1 MKEPLVKVAFLVSLF
16 IYNLKFTLFFYI
28 VFYMSSVTPFWFLI
42 LISIVILYI
51 VISISLYYLQDYAL
65 FKPETLPEDFQ
76 FHYENQETK
85 EYNLTTRD
93 GAIINGLRFFPKV
106 ESKGI
111 VLYLK
116 GNSKSIKGW
125 GKFAV
130 DFTRHGYNVLMVDY
144 RGFGKSTGRRSQKN
158 IKRDLQVVYN
168 KIKEQTTEDRIVLYG
183 RSLGSGFATKLA
195 STNNPKMLILDA
207 PYYSLTKVTRRYM
220 PFMPL
225 SVLIKYPLP
234 TYKWLKYVQCPIHI
248 IHGTND
254 KLIPYKSSLK
264 LSKIN
269 PELTKLHT
277 VIGGGHK
284 NLNNFESY
292 HKMLDDILNYEPK
305 SIDLSTTSINVIHAS
320 KKNKTKA

>member
-1 MKEPLVKVAFLVSLF
+1 MPYWLHITIIILMTYVIISVVLF
-16 IYNLKFTLFFYI
+16 
-28 VFYMSSVTPFWFLI
+28 
-42 LISIVILYI
+42 
-51 VISISLYYLQDYAL
+51 YLQDYML
-65 FKPETLPEDFQ
+65 FKPEKLPKDFQ
-76 FHYENQETK
+76 FYYENQDIK
-85 EYNLTTRD
+85 EYNLETRD
-93 GAIINGLRFFPKV
+93 GAVINAIRFFPKT
-106 ESKGI
+106 ESKGV

-144 RGFGKSTGRRSQKN
+144 RGFGKSTGRRSQKA
-158 IKRDLQVVYN
+158 IKRDLQEVYN
-168 KIKEQTTEDRIVLYG
+168 KIKELTAEDRIILYG
-183 RSLGSGFATKLA
+183 RSLGSGFAAKLA
-195 STNNPKMLILDA
+195 SMNNPKMLILDA
-207 PYYSLTKVTRRYM
+207 PYYSLTKVAARYA

-254 KLIPYKSSLK
+254 KLIPYKTSVK
-264 LSKIN
+264 LSKVN
-269 PELTKLHT
+269 PKLTRLHS

-292 HKMLDDILNYEPK
+292 HKMIHEILNSEPQD
-305 SIDLSTTSINVIHAS
+305 IDLSTTSIHVKHSS
-320 KKNKTKA
+320 KISKTKA

>member
-1 MKEPLVKVAFLVSLF
+1 MSSTMPLW
-16 IYNLKFTLFFYI
+16 FTLI
-28 VFYMSSVTPFWFLI
+28 
-42 LISIVILYI
+42 ISIVILYI
-51 VISISLYYLQDYAL
+51 IISIALYYLQDYAL
-65 FKPETLPEDFQ
+65 FKPEKLPEDFQ
-76 FHYENQETK
+76 FYYDNQETK

-93 GAIINGLRFFPKV
+93 GAIINGLRFMPKG

-130 DFTRHGYNVLMVDY
+130 DFTRHDYNVLMVDY

-168 KIKEQTTEDRIVLYG
+168 KIKEQTTEDRIILYG

-195 STNNPKMLILDA
+195 STNNPKMLVLDA
-207 PYYSLTKVTRRYM
+207 PYYSLTKVTARYM

-225 SVLIKYPLP
+225 SLLIKYPLP

-269 PELTKLHT
+269 PKLTKLYT

-292 HKMLDDILNYEPK
+292 HKMLDDILNSEPK
-305 SIDLSTTSINVIHAS
+305 SIDLSTTSINVIHSS
-320 KKNKTKA
+320 KKNKA

>member
-1 MKEPLVKVAFLVSLF
+1 
-16 IYNLKFTLFFYI
+16 
-28 VFYMSSVTPFWFLI
+28 MSYVTPYWFVI
-42 LISIVILYI
+42 LIAIIIIYI
-51 VISISLYYLQDYAL
+51 VISIALYYLQDYAL
-65 FKPETLPEDFQ
+65 FKPEKLPEDFQ

-85 EYNLTTRD
+85 EYNLITRD
-93 GAIINGLRFFPKV
+93 GAIINGLRFFPKG

-158 IKRDLQVVYN
+158 IKRDMQVVYN
-168 KIKEQTTEDRIVLYG
+168 KIKEQTTEDRIILYG

-207 PYYSLTKVTRRYM
+207 PYYSLTKVTARYM

-269 PELTKLHT
+269 PKLTKLHS

-284 NLNNFESY
+284 NLNNFEAY
-292 HKMLDDILNYEPK
+292 HSMLDDILNSEPK
-305 SIDLSTTSINVIHAS
+305 SIDLSTTSINVIHSS